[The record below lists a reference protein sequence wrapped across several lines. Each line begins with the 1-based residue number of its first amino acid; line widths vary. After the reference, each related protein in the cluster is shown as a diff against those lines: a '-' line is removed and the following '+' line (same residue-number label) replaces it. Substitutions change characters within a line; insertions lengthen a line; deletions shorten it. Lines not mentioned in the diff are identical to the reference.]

1 MRIGVLSDTHGNLE
15 AARIA
20 LTCMGEIDLL
30 LHAGD
35 HFKDAHQLA
44 KSKELL
50 VCAVVG
56 NCDWDM
62 QEPEDLLI
70 DAAGKKI
77 WLTHG
82 HKYNV
87 KFSHHMLVKKALQHK
102 IDVVVY
108 GHTHIP
114 VIEEQEG
121 ILIFN
126 PGSASRPRGSRGPTY
141 GMLVIDNQQVIPYL
155 YDL

>member
-1 MRIGVLSDTHGNLE
+1 MRIGVLSDTHGNME
-15 AARIA
+15 AARLA
-20 LTCMGEIDLL
+20 VTSMGKIDLL

-35 HFKDAHQLA
+35 HYRDAHQLA

-56 NCDWDM
+56 NCDWDV
-62 QEPEDLLI
+62 QEPADLLI
-70 DAAGKKI
+70 DAAGKRI

-82 HKYNV
+82 HKYRV
-87 KFSHHMLVKKALQHK
+87 KTSHDALVKKALQHK

-108 GHTHIP
+108 GHTHVP
-114 VIEEQEG
+114 VIEERQG

-126 PGSASRPRGSRGPTY
+126 PGSTTQPRGQRGPTY
-141 GMLVIDNQQVIPYL
+141 GVIEIDNQEIISQIF
-155 YDL
+155 DL